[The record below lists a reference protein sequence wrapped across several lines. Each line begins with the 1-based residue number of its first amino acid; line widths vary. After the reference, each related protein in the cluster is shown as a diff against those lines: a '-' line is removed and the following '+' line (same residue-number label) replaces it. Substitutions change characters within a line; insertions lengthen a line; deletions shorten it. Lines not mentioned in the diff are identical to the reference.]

1 MDNSEVFKVEIENL
15 KEDIKEMKED
25 RKVMMETQQSMSN
38 SLVRLTTLMEKNDE
52 RLEQQDK
59 KIDEHHVSINGQI
72 EGLRSDM
79 SKERETNIKWYQT
92 FMDNNFGKVVK
103 VLIIVVLLMT
113 GMKLAGAD
121 ISHLIKGL

>member
-1 MDNSEVFKVEIENL
+1 MDNSEVLKVEIDNL
-15 KEDIKEMKED
+15 KEDVREMKED

-72 EGLRSDM
+72 EGLRADM
-79 SKERETNIKWYQT
+79 SKERETHTTWYQN
-92 FMDNNFGKVVK
+92 FLDNNFGKVFK
-103 VLIIVVLLMT
+103 ALLILVLLFA
-113 GMKLAGAD
+113 GFKLAGVDVQA
-121 ISHLIKGL
+121 LFK